1 MFVVCRGCLKEPFFS
16 NLSDKID
23 NLLVP
28 NSFMKSRMKSQ
39 SWLLWR
45 IGIFMLQSMRWITQT
60 LSSLRTKPRTYV
72 IREVSITVVMIPCW
86 LDPVQKQ
93 TVSNTSQTWTS
104 GFTKWCAWSS
114 IFVFCYGLF
123 FSVTHRYPPAPWYL
137 FSWRI
142 NLLITFFG
150 GSRFFG
156 FFEGTYLFP
165 KTHPSH
171 SFPKRPGGSEWLLA
185 NASDLLAEPDPPMP
199 TKGVEAF

>member
-1 MFVVCRGCLKEPFFS
+1 MLRGGLLKRQLLWLMHTRETFVTTKNSRRYPLVMFVVCRGCLKEPFFS

-72 IREVSITVVMIPCW
+72 IREVSITLVMIPCW
-86 LDPVQKQ
+86 LDPIQKQ
-93 TVSNTSQTWTS
+93 IVSNTSQTWTS

-123 FSVTHRYPPAPWYL
+123 FSDLQVSPSPMVP
-137 FSWRI
+137 F
-142 NLLITFFG
+142 LLT
-150 GSRFFG
+150 
-156 FFEGTYLFP
+156 
-165 KTHPSH
+165 
-171 SFPKRPGGSEWLLA
+171 
-185 NASDLLAEPDPPMP
+185 D
-199 TKGVEAF
+199 